1 MISIIVAISEEN
13 AIGKQ
18 GGLLCHLPNDLKHF
32 KTVTSGSTVIMGER
46 TFLSLPINKT
56 TGTHALPNRRNI
68 VITDNKEHAYE
79 GAEMAYSIEDAIK
92 LANTLPIYSST
103 PLPQED
109 TLPPYPP
116 TPLHPTKAS
125 EAFVIGGGMVYRQF
139 MPLAD
144 KLYITHIHHSWKD
157 ADTFFPEIRQDEWQ
171 LVSAERQEADENN
184 PYPHTFAVYT
194 RRK

>member
-18 GGLLCHLPNDLKHF
+18 GGLLCHLPNDLQHF
-32 KTVTSGSTVIMGER
+32 KAVTSGSTVIMGER
-46 TFLSLPINKT
+46 TFLSLPFSKVRN
-56 TGTHALPNRRNI
+56 THALPNRRNI
-68 VITDNKEHAYE
+68 VITDNKEHTFD

-92 LANTLPIYSST
+92 LATSPC
-103 PLPQED
+103 
-109 TLPPYPP
+109 P
-116 TPLHPTKAS
+116 TGERGLEKGA
-125 EAFVIGGGMVYRQF
+125 EAFVIGGGTIYRQF

-157 ADTFFPEIRQDEWQ
+157 ADTFFPEIKESEWE

-194 RRK
+194 RKK